1 MQKKPSKVIWAPS
14 GREDVL
20 KVWRHLAH
28 VASPEIADKVL
39 DEIELAVARILVEP
53 RIGRL
58 RRDILP
64 DLKGGLRS
72 MLVQPY
78 TIFYRISYPAEIEE
92 IDDIEIIRVLH
103 ERRDFR
109 TIFANP

>member
-1 MQKKPSKVIWAPS
+1 
-14 GREDVL
+14 VL
-20 KVWRHLAH
+20 KIWRHLAH

-39 DEIELAVARILVEP
+39 DEIESAAVRIVNEP

-58 RRDILP
+58 RGDILP
-64 DLKGGLRS
+64 DLQGGLRS

-103 ERRDFR
+103 ERRDYR
-109 TIFANP
+109 TILESNNT